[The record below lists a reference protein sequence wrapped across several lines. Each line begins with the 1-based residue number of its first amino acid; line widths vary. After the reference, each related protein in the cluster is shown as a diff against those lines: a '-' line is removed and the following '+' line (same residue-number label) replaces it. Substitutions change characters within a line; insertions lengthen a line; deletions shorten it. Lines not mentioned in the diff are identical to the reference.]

1 MDVNN
6 LKLLRDSAQAKGHY
20 ARVDSLDRQIAALE
34 PAQVTRKA
42 PAKKTTAKKAPA
54 KKTAKKAPAKKTAKK
69 AATTAKKAVK
79 KTAKKTAKKVAKKR

>member
-20 ARVDSLDRQIAALE
+20 ARVASLDRQIAALE

-42 PAKKTTAKKAPA
+42 PAKKAPA
-54 KKTAKKAPAKKTAKK
+54 KKPAKKAPAKKTAKK